1 MRKHGL
7 LRQTAL
13 QLLNRIQTEPVE
25 NMRSIFQNR
34 SGGYGINSVVKRL
47 KLKYGGD
54 FLFYYLDE
62 EGGVSCNIVI
72 PIEKDIK

>member
-1 MRKHGL
+1 
-7 LRQTAL
+7 
-13 QLLNRIQTEPVE
+13 
-25 NMRSIFQNR
+25 MRSIFQNR